1 VAALRVALEKAFA
14 GWSGGESYTRVP
26 QPLLPAKPQRL
37 QLATPDKQNATM
49 LVRQSIPL
57 SDSDADYPALSMA
70 NYLMGSGGQSRLWRR
85 IRESE
90 GLSYDVRSSVSWN
103 SHEPHSV
110 WQASA
115 IFAPQN
121 LAKVESAFKEELA
134 RALKEGFTSQEL
146 AEGKRGL
153 LAFRRLSRAQDRNLA
168 GGLASNLDLG
178 RTFAIS
184 ARVDEALSKL
194 TLEQVNAALRTYVK
208 PESFVSAVAGDFKP

>member
-1 VAALRVALEKAFA
+1 
-14 GWSGGESYTRVP
+14 VP
-26 QPLLPAKPQRL
+26 QPLLQVKPQRL
-37 QLATPDKQNATM
+37 QISTPDKQNATM
-49 LVRQSIPL
+49 LVRQSVPL
-57 SDSDADYPALSMA
+57 SDSDGDYPALSMA
-70 NYLMGSGGQSRLWRR
+70 NYLLGSGGQSRLWRR

-90 GLSYDVRSSVSWN
+90 GLSYDVRSGVSWN
-103 SHEPHSV
+103 SHEPNSV

-134 RALKEGFTSQEL
+134 RALKDGFTAQEL

-168 GGLASNLDLG
+168 GGLAGNLDLG

-184 ARVDEALSKL
+184 ARVDDALGKL
-194 TLEQVNAALRTYVK
+194 TLEQVNAALRTYLK

>member
-1 VAALRVALEKAFA
+1 VPNPLRAVA
-14 GWSGGESYTRVP
+14 
-26 QPLLPAKPQRL
+26 PQRL
-37 QLATPDKQNATM
+37 QLPTPDKQNATM
-49 LVRQSIPL
+49 LVRLSVPL
-57 SDSDADYPALSMA
+57 TDIDTDYPALSMA
-70 NYLMGSGGQSRLWRR
+70 NYLLGSGGQSRLWMR
-85 IRESE
+85 IRETE
-90 GLSYDVRSSVSWN
+90 GLSYDVRSGVSWN

-121 LAKVESAFKEELA
+121 LAKVEAAFQQELA
-134 RALKEGFTSQEL
+134 RALKDGFTAQEL

-168 GGLASNLDLG
+168 SALASNLDLG

-184 ARVDEALSKL
+184 ARVDEALGKL

-208 PESFVSAVAGDFKP
+208 PDSFVSAVAGDFKP